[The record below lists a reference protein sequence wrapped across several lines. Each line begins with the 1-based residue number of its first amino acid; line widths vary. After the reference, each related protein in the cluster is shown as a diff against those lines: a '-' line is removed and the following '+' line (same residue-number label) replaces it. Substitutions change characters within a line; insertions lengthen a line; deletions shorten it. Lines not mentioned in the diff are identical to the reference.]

1 MVTAATC
8 NPDSTWYD
16 DFQSIVTSVSGILYL
31 GTPHGGSI
39 FARIGVLQTR
49 FWKFLGRQ
57 ASDKLL
63 KPLEVGPGSG
73 ELDDLH
79 QAFLDI
85 RRTKDN
91 LTGLRI
97 RYFYETLPCQIAVCI
112 LKQHVMSGNFADIV
126 I

>member
-8 NPDSTWYD
+8 NPDSTWHD

-39 FARIGVLQTR
+39 FARLGIMQTR
-49 FWKFLGRQ
+49 IWKFLGRQ

-63 KPLEVGPGSG
+63 KPLEVGPGCG

-79 QAFLDI
+79 QSFLEI

-97 RYFYETLPCQIAVCI
+97 RYFYETLPCQIGVCVPM
-112 LKQHVMSGNFADIV
+112 QHVTSSDLADIV